1 MVKLADSGLLLTF
14 EGMEGCGKSTQI
26 ALLAGRLRGLGREVV
41 VSREPGATALGLELR
56 KLLLDPAYD
65 PDALTE
71 MLLYL
76 ADRAEH
82 CRLVVAPALRR
93 KALVLLDRYVDST
106 WVYQG
111 FVDRRLETAR
121 VDQFNHLVV
130 GNCWPQLTFLLD
142 CPAEIGLQRALRR
155 NQENGS
161 VGVADRF
168 ERRRLD
174 FHEAVR
180 RGFLTLAAREPERIQ
195 VVDATCGIED
205 MHAVIWREFVKKYA
219 LR

>member
-1 MVKLADSGLLLTF
+1 
-14 EGMEGCGKSTQI
+14 
-26 ALLAGRLRGLGREVV
+26 
-41 VSREPGATALGLELR
+41 
-56 KLLLDPAYD
+56 LLDPAYD

-71 MLLYL
+71 MFLYL
-76 ADRAEH
+76 ADRVEH
-82 CRLVVAPALRR
+82 CRLVIAPALHR

-111 FVDRRLETAR
+111 FAGRRLETKR
-121 VDQFNHLVV
+121 IDQLNHLVV

-142 CPAEIGLQRALRR
+142 CPAEIGLQRAQQR

-180 RGFLTLAAREPERIQ
+180 RGFLTLAASEPERMRII
-195 VVDATCGIED
+195 DASCGIEAI
-205 MHAVIWREFVKKYA
+205 HASVWREFVKKYA
-219 LR
+219 LC